1 MGFRR
6 GKEEYGDVPEEERLK
21 AAGLEGFFM
30 RVECAAERLKVLL
43 MLLLMVV
50 LMDVAALDEKIPG
63 VRSTGPFNC

>member
-1 MGFRR
+1 
-6 GKEEYGDVPEEERLK
+6 
-21 AAGLEGFFM
+21 M

-50 LMDVAALDEKIPG
+50 LMDVTALDEKIPRLSG